1 MSCGCINNDTMESN
15 AVLIEKCKQG
25 SLTEVKDVV
34 EKYANSSV
42 IGALHQ
48 ASARG
53 AVDIVTYLVDQHA
66 KISDKGGRTA
76 LHGTVGYGSV
86 ELARRLL
93 HHGAD
98 ANCQDNDDR
107 TPLHC
112 SVLGDESKK
121 HIKGMVALLVKNGAN
136 IMILD
141 GNGRQAC
148 WLARGKPEIQ
158 KFLNDEEDQRANMGV
173 K

>member
-1 MSCGCINNDTMESN
+1 MLDLQRGQRPLTSKVQKSLPSLPESYDSNSMSCGCINNDTMESN

-66 KISDKGGRTA
+66 KVNT
-76 LHGTVGYGSV
+76 
-86 ELARRLL
+86 
-93 HHGAD
+93 
-98 ANCQDNDDR
+98 
-107 TPLHC
+107 
-112 SVLGDESKK
+112 
-121 HIKGMVALLVKNGAN
+121 
-136 IMILD
+136 
-141 GNGRQAC
+141 
-148 WLARGKPEIQ
+148 
-158 KFLNDEEDQRANMGV
+158 ED
-173 K
+173 